1 MKRSLQ
7 QQDGAYDEGMTQ
19 NHIFHPRKPKHFNKQ
34 ATKIKI
40 LLTNVLSTL
49 TLIL

>member
-19 NHIFHPRKPKHFNKQ
+19 NHIFHPRKPKHLTSMLLKSKFNSLM
-34 ATKIKI
+34 I
-40 LLTNVLSTL
+40 
-49 TLIL
+49 